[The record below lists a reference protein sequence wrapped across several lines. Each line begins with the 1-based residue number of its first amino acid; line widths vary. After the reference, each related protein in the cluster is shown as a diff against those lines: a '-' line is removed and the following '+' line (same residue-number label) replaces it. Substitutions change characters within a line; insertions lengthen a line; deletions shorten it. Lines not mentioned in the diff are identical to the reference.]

1 MLVEQDLS
9 GSTHFDPPPPA
20 ETHQS
25 ARNNTFSCYKLLP
38 LPFRQRDKLLP
49 LPTRQKA
56 VRHVQ
61 VGVDVP
67 EASVIIVEHSERF
80 GLAQLHQL
88 RGRVGRG
95 KRAST
100 CYLMTPHKTALTRLQ
115 VLTRSQN
122 GFTIAEADL
131 QER

>member
-1 MLVEQDLS
+1 M
-9 GSTHFDPPPPA
+9 
-20 ETHQS
+20 
-25 ARNNTFSCYKLLP
+25 C
-38 LPFRQRDKLLP
+38 
-49 LPTRQKA
+49 
-56 VRHVQ
+56 HVQ

>member
-1 MLVEQDLS
+1 MLQTAATANQTEGPVTQPTGTVTQTKGTATQTKGKPNQIRGSLS
-9 GSTHFDPPPPA
+9 CA
-20 ETHQS
+20 
-25 ARNNTFSCYKLLP
+25 
-38 LPFRQRDKLLP
+38 
-49 LPTRQKA
+49 
-56 VRHVQ
+56 Q